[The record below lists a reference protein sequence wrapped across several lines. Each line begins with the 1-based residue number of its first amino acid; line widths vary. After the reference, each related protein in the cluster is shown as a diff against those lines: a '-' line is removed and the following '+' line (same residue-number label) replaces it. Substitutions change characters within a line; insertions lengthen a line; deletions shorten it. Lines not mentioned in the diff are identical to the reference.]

1 MNGRNGFRLIAGVV
15 LVLLLAVAG
24 AGLYQ
29 AGISQGV
36 AQTAVEAGG
45 TAAPAVAPYAYYGLH
60 PFGFG
65 FGIFGFLLFLFFL
78 FLIFRLIGAVVWGG
92 RRGGYWGGGRWG
104 HHGYGPGY
112 GPGGPGGFR
121 GSPWEDRAREVH
133 DEWHRRQGGESA
145 APNAGSTNAAGS
157 NAGGSDGGSPT
168 GSSSNPSL
176 ERSTSRD

>member
-1 MNGRNGFRLIAGVV
+1 MNGRNGFRLIAAVV

-36 AQTAVEAGG
+36 AQGAVDVGAS
-45 TAAPAVAPYAYYGLH
+45 AAPAVVPYAYYGLH

-65 FGIFGFLLFLFFL
+65 FGIFGFLFFLFFL

-92 RRGGYWGGGRWG
+92 RRGGRGGGYWGGGRWG

-112 GPGGPGGFR
+112 GPGGPEGFR
-121 GSPWEDRAREVH
+121 GSPWEDRAREIH
-133 DEWHRRQGGESA
+133 EEWHRRQGGESA
-145 APNAGSTNAAGS
+145 PPSAGTSNLASPGNGS
-157 NAGGSDGGSPT
+157 AGGSPT
-168 GSSSNPSL
+168 AGSSSGA
-176 ERSTSRD
+176 

>member
-1 MNGRNGFRLIAGVV
+1 MNGRNGFRLIAAVV
-15 LVLLLAVAG
+15 LVLLLALAG

-36 AQTAVEAGG
+36 AQTAVGAGS
-45 TAAPAVAPYAYYGLH
+45 TAAPAVVPYAYYGLH

-65 FGIFGFLLFLFFL
+65 FGIFGFLFFLFFL

-104 HHGYGPGY
+104 HHGYGPDS
-112 GPGGPGGFR
+112 GPGGPEGFR

-133 DEWHRRQGGESA
+133 DDWHRRQGGESA
-145 APNAGSTNAAGS
+145 GSS
-157 NAGGSDGGSPT
+157 NAGGSNVGGSSA
-168 GSSSNPSL
+168 GSSGGGNT
-176 ERSTSRD
+176 E